1 MKSAKGFTLVEV
13 MTVVALLGIL
23 AAIAIPAYN
32 NYVIRGKLVDAS
44 TQLASARI
52 KMEQFFQ
59 DYRAYDN
66 PASPCQTVGGVAAGI
81 PPTKYFTFSC
91 SNLTPTTYI
100 ITAQS
105 NVNQGLGNSA
115 GDYTYTIDDTNAK
128 ATTKF
133 AGQSSAFTCWIM
145 KQGDTC

>member
-1 MKSAKGFTLVEV
+1 MKSAKGFTLVEI
-13 MTVVALLGIL
+13 MTVVALIGIL
-23 AAIAIPAYN
+23 ASVAIPAYN

-52 KMEQFFQ
+52 QLEQYFQ
-59 DYRAYDN
+59 DNRSYAGWTC
-66 PASPCQTVGGVAAGI
+66 PVA
-81 PPTKYFTFSC
+81 TKYFSFTC
-91 SNLTPTTYI
+91 NTTATTYTLTAESNL
-100 ITAQS
+100 
-105 NVNQGLGNSA
+105 NQGLGNSA

-133 AGQSSAFTCWIM
+133 AGQSSTFSCWIM